1 MANQKTIKR
10 DGYDR
15 HIIPAE
21 IAARRDRE
29 GESYKQLPTSDAQ
42 ERASIDTTAGYTV
55 DGRGLA
61 NNYAIEPEMYIEE
74 PGDLRPQGPTN
85 NTASHNMSNT
95 ATNNA
100 ANTTANHTGNQ
111 AMNNTVSDRQ
121 QYQEKVQAELQKV
134 DAKIDE
140 VVAKAKHA
148 EADAK
153 VTYHNKLE
161 ELRSARDAAAQKL
174 QALENSTDEA
184 WDNLRQ
190 GFENAWDQLTQ
201 SFDRAMKSFESI

>member
-1 MANQKTIKR
+1 MANHQTIQR

-29 GESYKQLPTSDAQ
+29 GDNYKQLPTSDAQ
-42 ERASIDTTAGYTV
+42 GRASIDTTAGYTV

-74 PGDLRPQGPTN
+74 PGDLRPQNSMNIPANHTE
-85 NTASHNMSNT
+85 SHTMSSTTSNT
-95 ATNNA
+95 ANA
-100 ANTTANHTGNQ
+100 TANQIENP
-111 AMNNTVSDRQ
+111 TVSDRH

-174 QALENSTDEA
+174 EALENSTDEA

-201 SFDRAMKSFESI
+201 SFDRAVKSFESV